1 MRHICGTDL
10 KKIFRLG
17 SALNLKD
24 YLFDSG
30 VFKARTGI
38 VGGGEIEA
46 HLSVLESAR
55 ARDDGLCSHSNTPTQ
70 ASSTHKFCCDL
81 RLGLFPIPAHG

>member
-1 MRHICGTDL
+1 M
-10 KKIFRLG
+10 
-17 SALNLKD
+17 
-24 YLFDSG
+24 
-30 VFKARTGI
+30 
-38 VGGGEIEA
+38 EA

-70 ASSTHKFCCDL
+70 ASSTHTICCDL